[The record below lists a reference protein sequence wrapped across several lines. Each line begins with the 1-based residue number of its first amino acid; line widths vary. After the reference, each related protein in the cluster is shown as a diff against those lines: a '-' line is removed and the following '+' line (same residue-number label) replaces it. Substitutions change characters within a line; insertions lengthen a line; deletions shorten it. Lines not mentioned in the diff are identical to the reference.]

1 MTIERKLLGTTPVS
15 GEVLPEA
22 VSFDGTSDYLSR
34 SSDLTGN
41 ADGKTYTFSCWIYQ
55 PRNSSNALP
64 AARPLSNNSGRFNI
78 FGSSGSAAAHK
89 FVLRGSNTS
98 GTIIL
103 NASTSNEIS
112 GFGWVHLLV
121 SIDLANTSNRYI
133 YINDELDSGVTWTT
147 YTNENIDF
155 TDTIWRVNTTG
166 GQQARLANIFLD
178 YTYRDLSVTANR
190 RLFIDADGKPSSTIP
205 SNPILY
211 LPMTD
216 AATAGSNSGTGGDFT
231 VNGVLATA
239 ERGPNQDN
247 CSASDL
253 DGQYDYLNKTG
264 GLTNGADS
272 KQWTISANLRY
283 TSADTSSPSNNKY
296 ILYLLGYNIALKYY
310 ANAAGSSAS
319 GNRIELNMYGPSGD
333 VIDTIRTSYGAT
345 GYDRN
350 FSLQISGD
358 QTNFNKLKIMLNG
371 EALAVESI
379 VAQYNRPV
387 GFANTGAS
395 FLGSAAATSGHIQG
409 AFGEIW
415 VHNTYTD
422 LATDNPFWDSDTNR
436 PNSVRKVIADTSVT
450 PLIALPL
457 MGNNAGNNLG
467 SGGDFTVNSGPY
479 TGARGGSEFWARTAN
494 FNGSSGYLSR
504 GTLTGASNSKTVTV
518 AYYCNLDVLNID
530 ATVLELTNTGSPN
543 QGLRLSIT
551 PQDANQYRL
560 QVSAYDTSVSN
571 ILSHQTAYNGFSAD
585 KKSFLVLF
593 SFNAATSAFKL
604 FVDGVDYSSSGTP
617 SITNAAIDMTGSQVY
632 IGVRADGHQDVNGD
646 IGFLYL
652 STDYIDFSQES
663 NRNKFVD
670 QLGYPKDLGAD
681 GSEPTGSSPLIYMKF
696 DDTAALGTNSGS
708 GGNFTV
714 NGGVVAGSDFSI

>member
-1 MTIERKLLGTTPVS
+1 MTIEKKLLGTTPVS
-15 GEVLPEA
+15 SGIKPEA

-387 GFANTGAS
+387 GFAGTGLS
-395 FLGSAAATSGHIQG
+395 FIGSISATANYFQG
-409 AFGEIW
+409 ALGEIW

-422 LATDNPFWDSDTNR
+422 LATDNPFWDSDANR

-457 MGNNAGNNLG
+457 MGNDAGNNLG
-467 SGGDFTVNSGPY
+467 TGGDFTVNSGPY
-479 TGARGGSEFWARTAN
+479 TGARGGSEFWARGAKG
-494 FNGSSGYLSR
+494 NGSTGYLSR
-504 GTLTGASNSKTVTV
+504 AGVGMSNSKTVSGLICFNVPSGQSGTDYLF
-518 AYYCNLDVLNID
+518 ATRQSSGYLPYFKIMHTASLIYLDGANTDESRIFQMNFGYQPATSYVLIFCID
-530 ATVLELTNTGSPN
+530 MSDQNKSYVSLNGT
-543 QGLRLSIT
+543 
-551 PQDANQYRL
+551 
-560 QVSAYDTSVSN
+560 VSANYTTYTD
-571 ILSHQTAYNGFSAD
+571 AAFGFSEAAETSIMSLD
-585 KKSFLVLF
+585 NTAHSAANISSF
-593 SFNAATSAFKL
+593 
-604 FVDGVDYSSSGTP
+604 
-617 SITNAAIDMTGSQVY
+617 
-632 IGVRADGHQDVNGD
+632 
-646 IGFLYL
+646 YL
-652 STDYIDFSQES
+652 TTDYIDFTQEA

-670 QLGYPKDLGAD
+670 QLGYPKNLTQQIED
-681 GSEPTGSSPLIYMKF
+681 GDIPNPNIYMKF
-696 DDTAALGTNSGS
+696 DPTVSFGTNSGT

-714 NGGVVAGSDFSI
+714 NGTVTAGSDAKT

>member
-395 FLGSAAATSGHIQG
+395 FLGSASATSGHIQG

-422 LATDNPFWDSDTNR
+422 LATDNPFWDSDANR

-457 MGNNAGNNLG
+457 MGNDAGNNLG
-467 SGGDFTVNSGPY
+467 TGGDFTVNSGPY
-479 TGARGGSEFWARTAN
+479 TGARGGSEFWARGAKG
-494 FNGSSGYLSR
+494 NGSTGYLSR
-504 GTLTGASNSKTVTV
+504 AGVGMSNSKTVSGLICFNVPSGQSGTDYLF
-518 AYYCNLDVLNID
+518 ATRQSSGYLPYFKIMHTASLIYLDGANTDESRIFQMNFGYQPATSYVLIFCID
-530 ATVLELTNTGSPN
+530 MSDQNKSYVSLNGT
-543 QGLRLSIT
+543 
-551 PQDANQYRL
+551 
-560 QVSAYDTSVSN
+560 VSANYTTYTD
-571 ILSHQTAYNGFSAD
+571 AAFGFSEAAETSIMSLD
-585 KKSFLVLF
+585 NTAHSAANISSF
-593 SFNAATSAFKL
+593 
-604 FVDGVDYSSSGTP
+604 
-617 SITNAAIDMTGSQVY
+617 
-632 IGVRADGHQDVNGD
+632 
-646 IGFLYL
+646 YL
-652 STDYIDFSQES
+652 TTDYIDFTQEA

-670 QLGYPKDLGAD
+670 QLGYPKNLTQQIED
-681 GSEPTGSSPLIYMKF
+681 GDIPNPNIYMKF
-696 DDTAALGTNSGS
+696 DPTVSFGTNSGT

-714 NGGVVAGSDFSI
+714 NGTVTAGSDAKT

>member
-22 VSFDGTSDYLSR
+22 VSFDGTTDYLKR
-34 SSDLTGN
+34 TSDMTGN
-41 ADGKTYTFSCWIYQ
+41 ADGKTWTFSAWVYNTGASQNIYSTYQ
-55 PRNSSNALP
+55 SRFQVICQGNYFTISAKSTTEDAMFASYPNA
-64 AARPLSNNSGRFNI
+64 PL
-78 FGSSGSAAAHK
+78 
-89 FVLRGSNTS
+89 NTWNH
-98 GTIIL
+98 IL
-103 NASTSNEIS
+103 ISCNQASTSQR
-112 GFGWVHLLV
+112 H
-121 SIDLANTSNRYI
+121 I
-133 YINDELDSGVTWTT
+133 YINGVAHTT
-147 YTNENIDF
+147 FNTYVNGNIDF
-155 TDTIWRVNTTG
+155 TETQHYIGAANSNHIYKLKG
-166 GQQARLANIFLD
+166 RLAHVYLD
-178 YTYRDLSVTANR
+178 KTYRDLSVTANR
-190 RLFIDADGKPSSTIP
+190 RLFIDADGKPADSDTLAAL
-205 SNPILY
+205 NPIMYMPL
-211 LPMTD
+211 TD

-247 CSASDL
+247 CSASTF
-253 DGQYDYLNKTG
+253 DGSADYLNKTG
-264 GLTNGADS
+264 GLTNGVDS

-283 TSADTSSPSNNKY
+283 TSADTSSGVSNRS
-296 ILYLLGYNIALKYY
+296 ILYLLGGKMSVSYY
-310 ANAAGSSAS
+310 ADAAGSSAV
-319 GNRIELNMYGPSGD
+319 GNRIEISLNGPSGD

-422 LATDNPFWDSDTNR
+422 LATDNPFWDSDANR
-436 PNSVRKVIADTSVT
+436 PNSVRKVIADTGVT

>member
-422 LATDNPFWDSDTNR
+422 LATDNPFWDSDANR

-457 MGNNAGNNLG
+457 MGNDAGNNLG
-467 SGGDFTVNSGPY
+467 TGGDFTVNSGPY
-479 TGARGGSEFWARTAN
+479 TGARGGSEFWARGAKG
-494 FNGSSGYLSR
+494 NGSTGYLSR
-504 GTLTGASNSKTVTV
+504 AGVGMSNSKTVSGLICFNVPSGQSGTDYLF
-518 AYYCNLDVLNID
+518 ATRQSSGYLPYFKIMHTASLIYLDGANTDESRIFQMNFGYQPATSYVLIFCID
-530 ATVLELTNTGSPN
+530 MSDQNKSYVSLNGT
-543 QGLRLSIT
+543 
-551 PQDANQYRL
+551 
-560 QVSAYDTSVSN
+560 VSANYTTYTD
-571 ILSHQTAYNGFSAD
+571 AAFGFSEAAETSIMSLD
-585 KKSFLVLF
+585 NTAHSAANISSF
-593 SFNAATSAFKL
+593 
-604 FVDGVDYSSSGTP
+604 
-617 SITNAAIDMTGSQVY
+617 
-632 IGVRADGHQDVNGD
+632 
-646 IGFLYL
+646 YL
-652 STDYIDFSQES
+652 TTDYIDFTQEA

-670 QLGYPKDLGAD
+670 QLGYPKNLTQQIED
-681 GSEPTGSSPLIYMKF
+681 GDIPNPNIYMKF
-696 DDTAALGTNSGS
+696 DPTVSFGTNSGT

-714 NGGVVAGSDFSI
+714 NGTVTAGSDAKT

>member
-387 GFANTGAS
+387 GFAGTGLS
-395 FLGSAAATSGHIQG
+395 FIGSISATANYFQG
-409 AFGEIW
+409 ALGEIW

-422 LATDNPFWDSDTNR
+422 LATDNPFWDSDANR

-450 PLIALPL
+450 PLVALPL
-457 MGNNAGNNLG
+457 MGNDAGNNLG
-467 SGGDFTVNSGPY
+467 TGGDFTVNSGPY
-479 TGARGGSEFWARTAN
+479 TGARGGSEFWARGAKG
-494 FNGSSGYLSR
+494 NGSTGYLSR
-504 GTLTGASNSKTVTV
+504 AGVGMSNSKTVSGLICFNVPSGQSGTDYLF
-518 AYYCNLDVLNID
+518 ATRQSSGYLPYFKIMHTASLIYLDGANTDESRIFQMNFGYQPATSYVLIFCID
-530 ATVLELTNTGSPN
+530 MSDQNKSYVSLNGT
-543 QGLRLSIT
+543 
-551 PQDANQYRL
+551 
-560 QVSAYDTSVSN
+560 VSANYTTYTD
-571 ILSHQTAYNGFSAD
+571 AAFGFSEAAETSIMSLD
-585 KKSFLVLF
+585 NTAHSAANISSF
-593 SFNAATSAFKL
+593 
-604 FVDGVDYSSSGTP
+604 
-617 SITNAAIDMTGSQVY
+617 
-632 IGVRADGHQDVNGD
+632 
-646 IGFLYL
+646 YL
-652 STDYIDFSQES
+652 TTDYIDFTQEA

-670 QLGYPKDLGAD
+670 QLGYPKNLTQQIED
-681 GSEPTGSSPLIYMKF
+681 GDIPNPNIYMKF
-696 DDTAALGTNSGS
+696 DPTVSFGTNSGT

-714 NGGVVAGSDFSI
+714 NGTVTAGSDAKT